1 MVEMEHGAGDDAIPL
16 VETREDLRARLDL
29 LSEELVVKRNE
40 LTLMRTQAEQAARA
54 REASTP
60 ELDRSTAWKEGL
72 DAGALTGVMAELALR
87 RSMLYAE
94 ASLAQL
100 RLMTVQNQVERLE
113 WRLRQ
118 LERAVMT
125 AG

>member
-1 MVEMEHGAGDDAIPL
+1 MI
-16 VETREDLRARLDL
+16 RR
-29 LSEELVVKRNE
+29 K
-40 LTLMRTQAEQAARA
+40 AEQAALA
-54 REASTP
+54 REASIP
-60 ELDRSTAWKEGL
+60 ELDRAIEWKGGL
-72 DAGALTGVMAELALR
+72 DAGTLTSAMAELALR

-113 WRLRQ
+113 RSIRQ
-118 LERAVMT
+118 LERAAMA